1 MDDQGLSAAELATA
15 LNVPTAL
22 ITGIL
27 EGERQITAETAVQLT
42 RCIGMSKGFWM
53 NLRRNFGNV

>member
-1 MDDQGLSAAELATA
+1 MDEPGLSAAELATA

-27 EGERQITAETAVQLT
+27 EGERPITVETAMQLT
-42 RCIGMSKGFWM
+42 RCIGMSTGFWM
-53 NLRRNFGNV
+53 NLKRNFGPR